1 MKKLKKYVKVLDNYS
16 PLFSKYQQLL
26 NNDIL
31 ITDYKSQKEERVDVD
46 YLILILTK
54 IANIWNTAI
63 LQWKQSKNVKNI
75 YRIIHEN
82 VYVINSLYQK

>member
-31 ITDYKSQKEERVDVD
+31 ITDYWSQKEERVDVD

-54 IANIWNTAI
+54 LANIWNTAI

>member
-1 MKKLKKYVKVLDNYS
+1 MKKLKKYVKVLDNYC

-31 ITDYKSQKEERVDVD
+31 ITDYWSQKEERVDVD

-75 YRIIHEN
+75 YHIIHEN

>member
-16 PLFSKYQQLL
+16 SLFSKYQQLL

-31 ITDYKSQKEERVDVD
+31 ITDYWSQKEERVDVD

>member
-31 ITDYKSQKEERVDVD
+31 ITDYWSQKEERVDVD

-63 LQWKQSKNVKNI
+63 LQRKQSKNVKNI

>member
-31 ITDYKSQKEERVDVD
+31 ITDYWSQKEERVDVD